1 MCTKKLRFMRQ
12 CALFASILVFAI
24 PIITFGQ
31 QTPRKNDHRY
41 DDRYSCWQIP
51 DPDVRNLQ
59 EQGLVEFLAVGK
71 IIAVNTCRFSSV
83 RFVYLSSGHTRGGSR
98 QTVNILLLSNPAKR
112 TQSNRRPLDSITE
125 RYRLE
130 FNEALI
136 ISSGPQSLRVLVHGF
151 YEGRFELEV
160 ELIQHDPQYRDP

>member
-1 MCTKKLRFMRQ
+1 MRQ
-12 CALFASILVFAI
+12 FALFTSILLFAT

-59 EQGLVEFLAVGK
+59 EQRRVEFLAVGK

-83 RFVYLSSGHTRGGSR
+83 RFVYISSGHKRGGSR
-98 QTVNILLLSNPAKR
+98 QTVNILLLSNPAR
-112 TQSNRRPLDSITE
+112 PMQGNRRSVGSITE

-130 FNEALI
+130 FDEALI
-136 ISSGPQSLRVLVHGF
+136 ISSGPQSLRVLVRGF
-151 YEGRFELEV
+151 YEGIVIHSSLSFGV
-160 ELIQHDPQYRDP
+160 PIGAPFFI